1 MTKCHIYNF
10 ICKVVIN
17 YLLLSTNVYTTNLM
31 NTISYLQEKINN
43 ARALDFGTI
52 FSASIE
58 LFKKTW
64 LQGFLLQLFTVIVM
78 LPLII
83 VLYVPL
89 ITMMIAQANG
99 GYSGSDTYSDFFAG
113 MSIIYLLFVIVGIFV
128 LGAVQVALQA
138 AFFRI
143 MRALDEGKTIT
154 TSDFFCF
161 LNAKHLSKT
170 FAIMIATILISM
182 IVGLFATL
190 LMIPTFF
197 LSFLIFIYIVVPMSF
212 FTMIFAFNPD
222 LSVGDIVKVSFKLG
236 HKKWLLAF
244 GLIFVCSL
252 LAQIVGM
259 LLCGIGTLFT
269 AAFVYHPVYLIYKNV
284 IGFDDEDEISTID
297 EVN

>member
-89 ITMMIAQANG
+89 ITMMIAQANS

-113 MSIIYLLFVIVGIFV
+113 MSIIYILFVIVGIFV
-128 LGAVQVALQA
+128 LGAVSVALQA

-161 LNAKHLSKT
+161 LNGKHLSKT
-170 FAIMIATILISM
+170 FLLVLVTVIIAIPSVLLCYIPLIYMMVPFS
-182 IVGLFATL
+182 LFAL
-190 LMIPTFF
+190 
-197 LSFLIFIYIVVPMSF
+197 
-212 FTMIFAFNPD
+212 IFAFNPE

-244 GLIFVCSL
+244 GLIFVSGL
-252 LAQIVGM
+252 LAEIVGL

-269 AAFVYHPVYLIYKNV
+269 AAFVYHPVYLIYKDV
-284 IGFDDEDEISTID
+284 IGFDNEDEISTIG